1 MQIINGYEVV
11 CMQISELT
19 LGFIA
24 SCIAGKQ
31 PSLKD
36 IRSDVD
42 KKSLLDH
49 VEICFEEAM
58 KRWCSNSIVRKRIAQ
73 RKFPTIGQLQVCYA
87 GEDWKQYKYAVKSF
101 VKAWGDELE
110 KDFDCVKYIQQ
121 FDATESDE
129 HLKSLIAFLGEEP
142 SSEKPTTGGRGRI
155 CHEPVSGYIRRY
167 CTSDH
172 SDSDFLFYALG
183 KKERHILADYVVG
196 LECSPTNKF
205 ILYSSAQTG
214 KTTDLKELCWEL
226 QESELY
232 APFSYEVR
240 NNTKLKRENLPDCQY
255 YGEKEVVVVIDAL
268 DEVNGQKYE
277 DLIEE
282 IGGYAYDHPE
292 MKVLLSCRSN
302 YRRERQ
308 LEIFK
313 DLYLEE
319 LGGGD
324 AQAHIDKQL
333 GKAKGR
339 KLTNLI
345 IENQLH
351 DFAKNPFFLNVLID
365 AYKADSSKLPNTK
378 AEIYQLFIEDSYKKE
393 KQEKNVQPVAYHSF
407 DESVFLL
414 ERVALG
420 MSLMN
425 VQTLNRNEIKVCL
438 KNDDANLEE
447 CLRYD
452 LLQKEDEERYSFK
465 HNSFREWLVAH
476 YLSREGLDKAK
487 QMATHPN
494 GRIKPE
500 WYNIIMLWVSMYG
513 KDQKK
518 EVLAILDWLKNAS
531 LDLVIYI
538 DRDMLDENTRNNVFK
553 GLLLEYKSLGI
564 RMANILSQDYTN
576 LLTFGQ
582 SEDTLEFMADE
593 IAASEV
599 GTAYYA
605 DLMCLCYF
613 LEWSVWEKR
622 NRELTE
628 KLFAALEKKTKEALK
643 IESSHDLSFLYFD
656 NKFFTKEEYLE
667 RIYAIVK
674 DSNHYEAIKSMIR
687 LIDLADAVNEYLD
700 YILEKEGYVHNQQEG
715 TTTLVVSR
723 TSIFTALSK
732 VKSRDGVVKVLQ
744 HRFFDSRYAHSDE
757 QEEYGKMMIAI
768 LGKVCEYIK
777 NGDEELAGI
786 LENYYVGLFKD
797 YHYQFDRDQHSQKLL
812 QEFRTC
818 YLNAGLREKGRD
830 DFNARTGEIF
840 RPREDK
846 ESKWDEL
853 HQIFSLAAL
862 WMTAED
868 VQADFGEM
876 DSTNEYDWAKASWYR
891 EIPIPE
897 VAQYASRLFDEKFP
911 KPDRNT
917 RGRERRIK
925 SFQDFAEYAVFKQI
939 VLEMVSGMDEHT
951 TRRAYGK
958 RLRELEEGYNQY
970 AFRFFL
976 HYPKGEEHCDTDE
989 IIKGIKNRDVY
1000 ESFFMKEIVG
1010 MLEHPDPDLT
1020 ISEDIVVRCRET
1032 AKNNVLKICE
1042 GKYPVFFYEDSLK
1055 QMLKGAFVIPTEKLV
1070 NLLDYGFIHI
1080 SRKYEGNFYSKD
1092 YSVFDYIT
1100 EHVGVEQLSP
1110 LIIER
1115 LRKCVD
1121 KEGTRLSYPFAKYIV
1136 ENGVEDGYDMAL
1148 KFAFAGYSLS
1158 SNILEMLVKNGI
1170 KIEEIKA
1177 GAADMPVS
1185 DRLYCYL
1192 FLTRDAGQGDWVK
1205 QRLEAEF
1212 QTYEGYTRKRAV
1224 QQLLSMGSM
1233 EALDYLSSHTDII
1246 RDGDDFHFNF
1256 DDTDAVPS
1264 LCYFIEYNDKHKMEA
1279 HFMLNSI
1286 LTSLERIATKDKD
1299 SLFEVKNELGLLTQK
1314 GKQFQ
1319 YLNRYIIAFEDKYY
1333 AAYSGIGDIKEAM
1346 KMVDEDE
1353 VVKEVWP
1360 EEEFVYISYSWKSDS
1375 IRSVEHLCSV
1385 LENHSIP
1392 FKRDRNDCTYMDNIK
1407 EFMDAIR
1414 AGKMVI
1420 VVFSRVYL
1428 GSLNCMYELS
1438 GVMEHPDFFERILP
1452 VVADDDIRETRYYRI
1467 LAEYWINEK
1476 EKQEKEVDALK
1487 DLGYDLSKPEEEK
1500 LEQIEMIIKLLPT
1513 IKKYL
1518 DWTNTESLNAM
1529 CASQFSSIL
1538 RKIRERNGKKEL

>member
-1 MQIINGYEVV
+1 MQIINGQEVV
-11 CMQISELT
+11 CMQMSELT

-24 SCIAGKQ
+24 SCIAGKL
-31 PSLKD
+31 PSLGN
-36 IRSDVD
+36 IPSDVD
-42 KKSLLDH
+42 KKSLKNH

-58 KRWCSNSIVRKRIAQ
+58 KRWCSSSIVRERIAQ

-87 GEDWKQYKYAVKSF
+87 GEDWKHYKYAVKIF
-101 VKAWGDELE
+101 VKAWADELE

-121 FDATESDE
+121 FDATESE
-129 HLKSLIAFLGEEP
+129 EQLELLIAFLGEEP
-142 SSEKPTTGGRGRI
+142 SSEKPATGGRGRI
-155 CHEPVSGYIRRY
+155 WHEPVSGYIRRY

-196 LECSPTNKF
+196 LECFPTNKY

-226 QESELY
+226 QESGLY
-232 APFSYEVR
+232 IPFSYEVR
-240 NNTKLKRENLPDCQY
+240 NNTKLKRENLPVCKY

-339 KLTNLI
+339 KLTKLI

-365 AYKADSSKLPNTK
+365 AYKADSSKLPRTK
-378 AEIYQLFIEDSYKKE
+378 AEIYQLFIEDSYRKE
-393 KQEKNVQPVAYHSF
+393 KQGKNVQTVTYHNF

-425 VQTLNRNEIKVCL
+425 VQTLNRDEMKVCL
-438 KNDDANLEE
+438 KSDDANLEE

-500 WYNIIMLWVSMYG
+500 WYNIIMLWVTMYG

-538 DRDMLDENTRNNVFK
+538 DRNMLDENVRTNVFK

-564 RMANILSQDYTN
+564 RIANILSQDYTD
-576 LLTFGQ
+576 LLDFGQ
-582 SEDTLEFMADE
+582 SEDTLAFLADE
-593 IAASEV
+593 VAASEV

-613 LEWSVWEKR
+613 LDWSVWEKR
-622 NRELTE
+622 NRDLTE
-628 KLFAALEKKTKEALK
+628 KLFVALEKKTKEALK
-643 IESSHDLSFLYFD
+643 TESSHDLSFLYFD
-656 NKFFTKEEYLE
+656 NKFFTRADYLN
-667 RIYAIVK
+667 RIYVIVK

-687 LIDLADAVNEYLD
+687 LVDLADAVDDYLD
-700 YILEKEGYVHNQQEG
+700 YILEKEGYVHNQQDG

-723 TSIFTALSK
+723 TCIFTALSK
-732 VKSRDGVVKVLQ
+732 VKSRNGVVKVLQ
-744 HRFFDSRYAHSDE
+744 HRFFGSRYAHSDE
-757 QEEYGKMMIAI
+757 QEEYGKMMTAI
-768 LGKVCEYIK
+768 LGQVCKYIK
-777 NGDEELAGI
+777 DGDEELVET

-797 YHYQFDRDQHSQKLL
+797 YHYQFDRDQHGQVLL

-818 YLNAGLREKGRD
+818 YVNAGLREKGRD
-830 DFNARTGEIF
+830 VFNARTGEIF
-840 RPREDK
+840 RPRDDK
-846 ESKWDEL
+846 EPKWDEL

-868 VQADFGEM
+868 VQADFGKM
-876 DSTNEYDWAKASWYR
+876 DSANEYDWAKAGWYR

-897 VAQYASRLFDEKFP
+897 LAEYASRLLDEKFP

-917 RGRERRIK
+917 GGRERRIK

-958 RLRELEEGYNQY
+958 RLRELEEGYNLY

-976 HYPKGEEHCDTDE
+976 HYPKGEEHYDTDE

-1055 QMLKGAFVIPTEKLV
+1055 QMLKGEFEIPTEKLV

-1080 SRKYEGNFYSKD
+1080 SKKDEDNFFSRE

-1100 EHVGVEQLSP
+1100 EHVGEEQLSP
-1110 LIIER
+1110 LIVER
-1115 LRKCVD
+1115 LKKCVD
-1121 KEGTRLSYPFAKYIV
+1121 KEDSRLSYPFAKYIV
-1136 ENGVEDGYDMAL
+1136 ENGVEEGYDLAL
-1148 KFAFAGYSLS
+1148 RFAFAGFSMS

-1177 GAADMPVS
+1177 GTADMPVS

-1192 FLTRDAGQGDWVK
+1192 FLSRDAGQGDWVK

-1212 QTYEGYTRKRAV
+1212 KTFEGYTLKRAV
-1224 QQLLSMGSM
+1224 QQLLSMGSL

-1246 RDGDDFHFNF
+1246 RDGDDFHFTF
-1256 DDTDAVPS
+1256 DDTNAVPS
-1264 LCYFIEYNDKHKMEA
+1264 LCYFIEYNDKHKMDA

-1286 LTSLERIATKDKD
+1286 LTSLERIAIKDKD

-1353 VVKEVWP
+1353 VVDEEWP
-1360 EEEFVYISYSWKSDS
+1360 EEEFVYISYNWESTS
-1375 IRSVEHLCSV
+1375 SVTVNYLCDV
-1385 LENHSIP
+1385 LKDNNIP
-1392 FKRDRNDCTYMDNIK
+1392 YKRDREDCNYMDNIM
-1407 EFMDAIR
+1407 EFMNAIR
-1414 AGKMVI
+1414 NGKTVI
-1420 VVFSRVYL
+1420 VVFGLRYMKSV
-1428 GSLNCMYELS
+1428 NCMYELS
-1438 GVMEHPDFFERILP
+1438 GIMEHPDYVKRILP
-1452 VVADDDIRETRYYRI
+1452 VVVDDAVRRTSFYIS
-1467 LAEYWINEK
+1467 LAKHWK
-1476 EKQEKEVDALK
+1476 KKKDDKEKEVAKLKAIDAFLAE
-1487 DLGYDLSKPEEEK
+1487 PEEKK
-1500 LEQIEMIIKLLPT
+1500 LKEIEAIYKILPVIKDY
-1513 IKKYL
+1513 I
-1518 DWTNTESLNAM
+1518 DWTNTENLNAL
-1529 CASQFSSIL
+1529 CSSRFSSII
-1538 RKIRERNGKKEL
+1538 RKIRNGR